1 MPRARVVR
9 GRVGVLMLVG
19 LIPLAGCQ
27 NSSGPV
33 FGRQAMVGTLK
44 ASVSQLEYENQQ
56 LKTQVAELNRDK
68 REAEDRLSQEEQA
81 NGDLAARLDDARELL
96 RRQGVNMPESKA
108 ARVSDE
114 SIPPPRAPARK
125 QNRKPP
131 SVELPRVDPP
141 DEVDSEQEP
150 PSTKPRRRTR
160 SSTDQAAYRQ
170 QDPDDTRW
178 FPVARSSTLTASP
191 VIVR

>member
-1 MPRARVVR
+1 M
-9 GRVGVLMLVG
+9 LMLVG
-19 LIPLAGCQ
+19 LLPLVGCK
-27 NSSGPV
+27 NASGPV

-56 LKTQVAELNRDK
+56 LKTQVAELNRD
-68 REAEDRLSQEEQA
+68 RRDAEDRLTQEEQA

-114 SIPPPRAPARK
+114 SIPPPRAPVRR

-131 SVELPRVDPP
+131 SVELPRSAPADSDAPS
-141 DEVDSEQEP
+141 DEEP
-150 PSTKPRRRTR
+150 ASTKPRRRKTYN
-160 SSTDQAAYRQ
+160 DQAYA
-170 QDPDDTRW
+170 PDDTRW
-178 FPVARSSTLTASP
+178 FPVARTTGRSATP
-191 VIVR
+191 IVVR